1 MRCTRREILR
11 GAAAAA
17 VAAPWARA
25 MAADGAG
32 PTAASSPQPAAGQL
46 QVPDWIA
53 PGKLRWVWALWEPL
67 DLYRRGGSAAG
78 IGDKRATGHWVRKWY
93 DRMHS
98 DEILDKLADAGVNL
112 VTTHFYKGF
121 GLKAEAQEMARAADF
136 TRRAHARGIRVLGYH
151 QFSTVI
157 YETMLDEVPNLKDWI
172 QRNPD
177 GGLQT
182 YGSATWRW
190 KACPIHD
197 AFIDYLKRAVDACLI
212 DAGMDGVEYD
222 GTSYECWC
230 DGCTAA
236 FREFLTTH
244 NPEPRERFGIPH
256 FRHARIPPRFD
267 SKDPLW
273 QEWVRFR
280 IDLMGRRLR
289 EMRAYVHAKKPG
301 AALVTYEDCP
311 ALWRRDRTRLLPDA
325 GDYLDLAIAEN
336 HEMPQ
341 VLDGQLVTK
350 VRHLKEGTAIGQVAL
365 STEWLRS
372 PTGGIMLPKE
382 AKPVELSMAE
392 CLACGGQVCTATW
405 SLRSG
410 DKRDG
415 SAFFEQP
422 EFHAAL
428 KRWMGFGRDHERLYV
443 GSQPCANVWVYH
455 SLWSLAFTH
464 SSAYP
469 SVLGFEQA
477 LLGRI
482 AYRVAKEAHLP
493 QLGPRDVLIV
503 ASQLCLSRQERDA
516 LRAAVGRGCGLIFTW
531 LSGECDENNRQWER
545 SPLLDMASNP
555 RVRYFE
561 KCPGRISQ
569 GKGVGVD
576 DVASGSMRAAMP
588 AQAALILQTV
598 RELAQEGLA
607 AELEGGDPKQPLTFV
622 DVYRVPD
629 ACMAHV
635 VWYGEGAPKGFRLR
649 VAPWLASA
657 PAEVY
662 SPYLA
667 RPVALK
673 PAADRWLEL
682 PPEMG
687 CYAAIKLGRV

>member
-1 MRCTRREILR
+1 MAAVWSPWMGLAIGAPETR
-11 GAAAAA
+11 AAAELGGSLA
-17 VAAPWARA
+17 
-25 MAADGAG
+25 
-32 PTAASSPQPAAGQL
+32 
-46 QVPDWIA
+46 VPDWIA

-78 IGDKRATGHWVRKWY
+78 IGDNRATGHWVRRWY
-93 DRMHS
+93 ERMHS

-121 GLKAEAQEMARAADF
+121 GLKAEAEEIARATDF

-151 QFSTVI
+151 QFSTVV
-157 YETMLDEVPNLKDWI
+157 YETMLDEVPNLRDWI
-172 QRNPD
+172 QRAPD
-177 GGLQT
+177 GSLQT

-197 AFIDYLKRAVDACLI
+197 GFIAYLKRAVDACLI
-212 DAGMDGVEYD
+212 GADMDGVEFD

-236 FREFLTTH
+236 FREFLAARY
-244 NPEPRERFGIPH
+244 PEPRERFGIPH
-256 FRHARIPPRFD
+256 FRHVLIPPHHD

-273 QEWVRFR
+273 QEWIRFR

-311 ALWRRDRTRLLPDA
+311 ALWRKDRTRLLPDA

-341 VLDGQLVTK
+341 VQDGQLVTK
-350 VRHLKEGTAIGQVAL
+350 VRHLKEGTAIGRVAL
-365 STEWLRS
+365 STEWLRTS
-372 PTGGIMLPKE
+372 KGGITLPTDP
-382 AKPVELSMAE
+382 KPVELSMAE

-405 SLRSG
+405 ALRSG

-415 SAFFEQP
+415 SALFEEP
-422 EFHAAL
+422 EFYAAM
-428 KRWMGFGRDHERLYV
+428 KRYLGFARGHERLYV

-455 SLWSLAFTH
+455 SQWSLAFTH
-464 SSAYP
+464 EIAYSSI
-469 SVLGFEQA
+469 LGFEQA

-482 AYRVAKEAHLP
+482 AYRVAKEGHLP

-503 ASQLCLSRQERDA
+503 ASQLCLSQQERDA
-516 LRAAVGRGCGLIFTW
+516 LRAAVDRGCGLILTW
-531 LSGECDENNRQWER
+531 RSGECDENNRQWEHL
-545 SPLLDMASNP
+545 PLADLATHR

-569 GKGVGVD
+569 AKGAD
-576 DVASGSMRAAMP
+576 APSMHAAMP
-588 AQAALILQTV
+588 AQAAVILQAV

-607 AELEGGDPKQPLTFV
+607 AELDGGDPKQPLTFV
-622 DVYRVPD
+622 DVYSLAD
-629 ACMAHV
+629 ALMAHV
-635 VWYGEGAPKGFRLR
+635 VWYGDGPAKGLRLR
-649 VAPWLASA
+649 VAPWLASGG
-657 PAEVY
+657 AELY
-662 SPYLA
+662 SPHLST
-667 RPVALK
+667 PMALK
-673 PAADRWLEL
+673 PGGDRWLEL

-687 CYAAIKLGRV
+687 RYAALKLARS